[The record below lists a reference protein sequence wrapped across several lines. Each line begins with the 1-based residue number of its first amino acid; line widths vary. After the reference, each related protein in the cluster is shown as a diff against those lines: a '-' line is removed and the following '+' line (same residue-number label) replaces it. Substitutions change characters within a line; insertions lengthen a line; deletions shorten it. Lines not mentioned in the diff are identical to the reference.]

1 MINILRRLTPAYI
14 LRVYHRALSWL
25 ASAIY
30 GNPSNKLIVIGV
42 TGTNGKTTTAYF
54 TAKALEASGHQTGSS
69 STAIFKVGDKEWL
82 NSTKMTMVGRFAL
95 QRLLREMVNAGCRYA
110 VIETSSQGVV
120 QHRHADINYDVM
132 VFTNLTPEHI
142 EAHGSFEK
150 YKQAKIEAFRH
161 TAKCPRKVFNGKT
174 IPKIAILNA
183 RDASS
188 VAFALPE
195 FDKISWYGTDGT
207 SGADLIATEI
217 KLEAE
222 SVSFN
227 VRGNKVLLHLPG
239 LVNVENAL
247 AALLTCDALC
257 VPLSRAV
264 EALSEIQNVPG
275 RFERIDEGQ
284 PWIVIVDY
292 APEPESL
299 ARLYE
304 TLRLVPRNRTIH
316 VLGSCGGG
324 RDVSRRPILGK
335 MAGELADIV
344 IVTNEDPY
352 DDDPRRIMDEVAA
365 GAREAGKLLGRTL
378 FVIEDRAEAIN
389 EAMRQAE
396 AGDLVLLT
404 GKGSEQAICVE
415 NGKKIPWDEREVARK
430 AIKGSWKLEAGI

>member
-1 MINILRRLTPAYI
+1 MINLLRRFTPT
-14 LRVYHRALSWL
+14 LVMRVYHRAMSWL

-30 GNPSNKLIVIGV
+30 GNPSKELIVVGV

-54 TAKALEASGHQTGSS
+54 TAKALEASGHQTGCS
-69 STAIFKVGDKEWL
+69 STAIFKVGEKEWL
-82 NSTKMTMVGRFAL
+82 NGTKMTMVGRFAL
-95 QRLLREMVNAGCRYA
+95 QRLLRDMVRVGCRYA

-150 YKQAKIEAFRH
+150 YKQAKLEAFRH

-174 IPKIAILNA
+174 IPKTAILNA

-195 FDKISWYGTDGT
+195 FDRISWYGTDGT
-207 SGADLIATEI
+207 SGADLIATDI
-217 KLEAE
+217 KLDAE
-222 SVSFN
+222 RVSFK
-227 VRGNKVLLHLPG
+227 VRGNNVTLNLPG

-247 AALLTCDALC
+247 AALVACDALG
-257 VPLSRAV
+257 VLLSKAA
-264 EALSEIQNVPG
+264 EALGEIRSVPG

-284 PWIVIVDY
+284 PWTVIVDY

-304 TLRLVPRNRTIH
+304 TIRLVPRNRTIH

-324 RDVSRRPILGK
+324 RDTARRPILGK

-352 DDDPRRIMDEVAA
+352 DDDPRLIMDEVAA
-365 GAREAGKLLGRTL
+365 GARAAGKLLGRTL
-378 FVIEDRAEAIN
+378 FVIEDRSEAIN

-396 AGDLVLLT
+396 DGDLVLLT

-415 NGKKIPWDEREVARK
+415 NGRKIPWDEREAAGR
-430 AIKGSWKLEAGI
+430 AIRQAAGR